1 MLFLPVWIYGEF
13 YTHGRIKIHR
23 YRYTHTQ
30 IHMYVKTYMGKAEVY
45 NKQKELE
52 LFRFSVLQHPE
63 LLTV

>member
-1 MLFLPVWIYGEF
+1 
-13 YTHGRIKIHR
+13 
-23 YRYTHTQ
+23 
-30 IHMYVKTYMGKAEVY
+30 MYVKTYMGKAEVH